1 MKLHLPKAL
10 LTAALCAVALPAM
23 GATLTTDNIVTP
35 VEGGNSYLNVGMEYA
50 TDTWSGNLTVG
61 DTDTSQGNVD
71 YVGAFTESWGW
82 VTPNGG
88 SSNKTFTSTLKVN
101 GSLTVQGN
109 GKIVLGGQ
117 SSSNYTGLEAT
128 GGITVT
134 GGSLTATKI
143 ITTDLVVSGGTVST
157 STSNC
162 TSGNGTSYNGNGAKQ
177 SYIKNSLTLSGGS
190 LSFGYTA
197 NVQGVGGGQHRMTA
211 FGSSSNFTMNQ
222 SGGTLRVYGDMVLR
236 SGSTI
241 NQTDNA
247 GIMALRDTVY
257 MNNSGTTTFNQ
268 SGDSA
273 KLVIGRLESTGNI
286 ISKPQCDFVFNQSG
300 SGLIHLAYGSNLYKA
315 GTITFNQTGN
325 GTINIGGGHD
335 TKLTGSLPTRSD
347 YSLTSFEAINT
358 TYVIDQSG
366 TGTVNVNGALNAGTV
381 KVAGES
387 TLNINKE
394 VTAGSLTQSGSSTIN
409 VNAAL
414 STNDVKVSGGKLN
427 VNADVTANSL
437 TQSGTGKVTVD
448 EGVTLTV
455 GGLEITGGIFENKGT
470 ISGSAAQAMFAASD
484 IATAADSTAT
494 LITVS
499 GGQFVNYGT
508 TTDSILVDDG
518 TLTLEKGML
527 ADVTMTSGNIVV
539 NSNSTTGDLTLNG
552 GNIVLN
558 SNLTTGDLT
567 LNGGTI
573 TFEEGVKLTLTEGA
587 TLNLSN
593 TVIEV
598 KVSEDTLAGLLDGTT
613 KTVTLFETEGVTDE
627 LKNVTVNFTDGTNS
641 AQAKVNG
648 TLDGTGVEIT
658 TTTVPE
664 PTTATLSLLAL
675 AALAARRR
683 RR

>member
-1 MKLHLPKAL
+1 
-10 LTAALCAVALPAM
+10 M
-23 GATLTTDNIVTP
+23 GVTLTTDNIVTP
-35 VEGGNSYLNVGMEYA
+35 EEGGNSYLNVGMEYA

-61 DTDTSQGNVD
+61 DTDTTQGHVD

-257 MNNSGTTTFNQ
+257 MNSSGTTTFNQ

-286 ISKPQCDFVFNQSG
+286 LSKPQCDFVFNQSG

-366 TGTVNVNGALNAGTV
+366 TGTVNVNGALQADTI
-381 KVAGES
+381 KVGGES
-387 TLNINKE
+387 TLNINK
-394 VTAGSLTQSGSSTIN
+394 
-409 VNAAL
+409 
-414 STNDVKVSGGKLN
+414 
-427 VNADVTANSL
+427 DVTANSL
-437 TQSGTGKVTVD
+437 TQSGTGKVTVA
-448 EGVTLTV
+448 EGTTLTV
-455 GGLEITGGIFENKGT
+455 GSLEITGGEFVNKGT

-508 TTDSILVDDG
+508 TTDSILVDGG
-518 TLTLEKGML
+518 TLTLNEGML
-527 ADVTMTSGNIVV
+527 ADVTMTRGNIVV
-539 NSNSTTGDLTLNG
+539 NSGSTTGDLTLNG

-558 SNLTTGDLT
+558 SNLTTGNLT

-573 TFEEGVKLTLTEGA
+573 TFEEGVKLTLTEGSE
-587 TLNLSN
+587 LNLSN

-598 KVSEDTLAGLLDGTT
+598 KVSEDTLAGLLDGTN

-627 LKNVTVNFTDGTNS
+627 LQNVTVTFTDGTNS

-648 TLDGTGVEIT
+648 TTDGTGVEIT